1 MNRTELSKTVCRLM
15 SVIFSENM
23 GNCISEQEYYNTLSN
38 WGIEKELFEKYVSF
52 NVIIDCDYSE
62 NVQYVGHLHNIIEFI
77 TEQKINS
84 RYGVQEFNIEQIG
97 NDLYKVTLYYKQK
110 FYENF
115 TFKE

>member
-23 GNCISEQEYYNTLSN
+23 SNCISEREYYNTLSN

-52 NVIIDCDYSE
+52 DTIIDCDYRK